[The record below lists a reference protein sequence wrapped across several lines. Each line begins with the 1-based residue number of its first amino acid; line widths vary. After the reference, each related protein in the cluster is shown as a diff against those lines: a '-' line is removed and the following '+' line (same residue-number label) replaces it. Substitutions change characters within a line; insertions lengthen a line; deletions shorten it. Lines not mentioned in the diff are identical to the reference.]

1 MKKKTYRAIIDNDG
15 HITTM
20 IVGGESKKSV
30 TKELTDFFIKT
41 KQIKDY
47 RRFDIHLKEV
57 MYINGEYKTIE
68 QVIL

>member
-20 IVGGESKKSV
+20 IVGGESKKLV

-57 MYINGEYKTIE
+57 MYIDGEYKTIE
-68 QVIL
+68 

>member
-1 MKKKTYRAIIDNDG
+1 MKRKTYRAIIDNDG

-30 TKELTDFFIKT
+30 AKELTDFFIKT

-57 MYINGEYKTIE
+57 IYINGEYKTIE
-68 QVIL
+68 

>member
-1 MKKKTYRAIIDNDG
+1 MKKKTYIAIIDNDG

-57 MYINGEYKTIE
+57 IYINGEYKTIE
-68 QVIL
+68 

>member
-20 IVGGESKKSV
+20 IVGGYSKKSV
-30 TKELTDFFIKT
+30 TKELTDFYIKT

-47 RRFDIHLKEV
+47 RRFDIYLKEV
-57 MYINGEYKTIE
+57 VMVDGKYVEVE
-68 QVIL
+68 

>member
-30 TKELTDFFIKT
+30 TKELTDFFMKT
-41 KQIKDY
+41 NKIKDFRKFEIY
-47 RRFDIHLKEV
+47 LKEV
-57 MYINGEYKTIE
+57 TLIDGKYVVIE
-68 QVIL
+68 

>member
-15 HITTM
+15 HISTM
-20 IVGGESKKSV
+20 IVGGVSKKSV

-47 RRFDIHLKEV
+47 RKFEVHLKEV
-57 MYINGEYKTIE
+57 IYIDGKYKSVE
-68 QVIL
+68 

>member
-20 IVGGESKKSV
+20 IVGGYSKKSV
-30 TKELTDFFIKT
+30 TKELTDFFMKT

-47 RRFDIHLKEV
+47 RKFDIHLKEV
-57 MYINGEYKTIE
+57 DLIDGKYQSIE
-68 QVIL
+68 

>member
-1 MKKKTYRAIIDNDG
+1 MKKKIYRAIIDNDG

-20 IVGGESKKSV
+20 IISGESKKSV

-57 MYINGEYKTIE
+57 MYIDGEYKTIE
-68 QVIL
+68 

>member
-57 MYINGEYKTIE
+57 IYINGEYKTIE
-68 QVIL
+68 

>member
-1 MKKKTYRAIIDNDG
+1 MKKKTYRAIIDNVG

-57 MYINGEYKTIE
+57 MYIDGEYKTIE
-68 QVIL
+68 

>member
-15 HITTM
+15 HISTM
-20 IVGGESKKSV
+20 IVGGVSKKSV

-47 RRFDIHLKEV
+47 RKFEVHLKEV
-57 MYINGEYKTIE
+57 IYIDGKYNSVE
-68 QVIL
+68 

>member
-15 HITTM
+15 HISTM
-20 IVGGESKKSV
+20 IVGGVSKKSV

-47 RRFDIHLKEV
+47 RKFEVHLKEV
-57 MYINGEYKTIE
+57 ICIDGKYESVE
-68 QVIL
+68 

>member
-15 HITTM
+15 HISTM
-20 IVGGESKKSV
+20 IVGGISKKTV

-47 RRFDIHLKEV
+47 RKFEVHLKEV
-57 MYINGEYKTIE
+57 IYINGKYESVE
-68 QVIL
+68 

>member
-20 IVGGESKKSV
+20 IVGGESKKSI

-68 QVIL
+68 

>member
-30 TKELTDFFIKT
+30 MKELTDFFIKT

-68 QVIL
+68 

>member
-1 MKKKTYRAIIDNDG
+1 MKKKTYRVIIDNDG

-57 MYINGEYKTIE
+57 MYIDGEYKTIE
-68 QVIL
+68 